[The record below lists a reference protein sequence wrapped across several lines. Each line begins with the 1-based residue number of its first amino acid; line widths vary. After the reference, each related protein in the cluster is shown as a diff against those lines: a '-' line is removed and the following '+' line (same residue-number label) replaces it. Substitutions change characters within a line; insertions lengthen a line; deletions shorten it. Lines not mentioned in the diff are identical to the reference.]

1 MDSIIARVGRVFE
14 AAFTFPASQVTTETT
29 PDDVPK
35 WDSLGHMSMV
45 NILEKEFGTQFELD
59 EAMEMATVRNIL
71 DILSNKG
78 VPA

>member
-1 MDSIIARVGRVFE
+1 MESIIARVGKVFE
-14 AAFTFPASQVTTETT
+14 AAFTVPASQITTDTT

-45 NILEKEFGTQFELD
+45 SILEKEFGTQFELD
-59 EAMEMATVRNIL
+59 EVMEMATVRNIL

-78 VPA
+78 VLA